1 MTGEQLPPLPMEWH
15 DNPNDV
21 IEAELVDVRP
31 IMQAQSMFASVKTS
45 KGMLLFKKMSSPR
58 HRAVMAKFGTLLAE
72 MTQMQSRVLPLIDKP
87 DEDKTIDDI
96 ALLADFMDKGRPYSE
111 QMVFQSLFR
120 PQMDRDTFDA
130 MLDAFDEKERQQIML
145 AVARIYAP
153 TEAEKEAVKKIVR
166 LAKDYGIPPFPGVK
180 SIEDATLEQMN
191 IMQENSND
199 EARELQRMLTK

>member
-1 MTGEQLPPLPMEWH
+1 MEWH
-15 DNPNDV
+15 ENPNDV
-21 IEAELVDVRP
+21 IESELVDVRP
-31 IMQAQSMFASVKTS
+31 IMQAQSMVAAVKTS
-45 KGMLLFKKMSSPR
+45 KGKLLFKKMRSPR
-58 HRAVMAKFGTLLAE
+58 HRAVMAKFGALLAE
-72 MTQMQSRVLPLIDKP
+72 ITQMQSRVLPLIEKP
-87 DEDKTIDDI
+87 DEEKTIDDI

-111 QMVFQSLFR
+111 EMVFQSLFR

-199 EARELQRMLTK
+199 EARELQKMLK